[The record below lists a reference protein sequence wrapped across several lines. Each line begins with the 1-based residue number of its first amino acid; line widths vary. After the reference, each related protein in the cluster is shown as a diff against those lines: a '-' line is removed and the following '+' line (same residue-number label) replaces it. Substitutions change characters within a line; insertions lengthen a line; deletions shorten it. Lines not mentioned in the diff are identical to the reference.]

1 VLAAKEKAE
10 NVLIKY
16 YTNMNWTVIRPGM
29 LKSKAATG
37 LAILTED
44 V

>member
-1 VLAAKEKAE
+1 VLAAIEKAE